1 LPKRDRAMEEIE
13 IAAATVEQAIEQAEA
28 QLGLSRDQFEVEVVR
43 RGTSGILGVGSKEAL
58 IRVIPLERAR
68 PGTAEKDMTQ
78 VVTEVLNK
86 LLGLLGVTGKVE
98 VLSADIPLAF
108 NVQGD
113 DLGILIGRR
122 GQTLSSLEYIT
133 KLIVARRLNA
143 WLPLRIDVAGYKNR
157 RRESLQRLSL
167 YLAEQVKAKRRAVTM
182 EPMPADE
189 RRIVHLTLADNPD
202 VTTHSIGEGENRK
215 VVVLLRQG

>member
-1 LPKRDRAMEEIE
+1 MEGIE
-13 IAAATVEQAIEQAEA
+13 ITADTVEQAIEKAET

-43 RGTSGILGVGSKEAL
+43 AGKSGILGVGSKEAL
-58 IRVIPLERAR
+58 IRVISVAP
-68 PGTAEKDMTQ
+68 PEKACPELVEGDAVK
-78 VVTEVLNK
+78 VVTEILDT

-98 VLSADIPLAF
+98 VLSNEIPLALDI
-108 NVQGD
+108 NGD

-122 GQTLSSLEYIT
+122 GQTLASLEYVT
-133 KLIVARRLNA
+133 KLIVVGRLKT
-143 WLPLRIDVAGYKNR
+143 WLPLTVDVAGYKKR
-157 RRESLQRLSL
+157 RRDSVQRLAL
-167 YLAEQVKAKRRAVTM
+167 YLAEQVKSGRHAITM

-215 VVVLLRQG
+215 VVVLLKQG